1 MVGTNGMRI
10 DIGSS
15 LTLDPMDTVLIA
27 SDGVY
32 DNLHLDEIIA
42 CIRRGTPAGAAARLV
57 EGCLSRMTQPP
68 AGLPSKPDDLTFI
81 LFRLDS

>member
-1 MVGTNGMRI
+1 
-10 DIGSS
+10 
-15 LTLDPMDTVLIA
+15 MDTVLIA

-32 DNLHLDEIIA
+32 DNLHLDEIVS
-42 CIRRGTPAGAAARLV
+42 CIRRGTPADAAARLA
-57 EGCLSRMTQPP
+57 EACLSRMTQPM